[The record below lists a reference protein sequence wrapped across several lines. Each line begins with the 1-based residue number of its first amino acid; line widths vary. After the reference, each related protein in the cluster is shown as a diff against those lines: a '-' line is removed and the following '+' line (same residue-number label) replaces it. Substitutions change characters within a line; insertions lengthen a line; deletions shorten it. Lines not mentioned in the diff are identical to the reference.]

1 MSQIINEDILWKAAE
16 KLRDRCD
23 PADYKNV
30 VLGLVFL
37 KYVSDKY
44 TAKYNELKK
53 AGDGR
58 EEDDDYYI
66 SDHVFIVPKEALW
79 NEISK
84 YTKTNKKMP
93 DGKEKNLGQL
103 IDEAFILLEKNNN
116 QLKGILPK
124 TYSKSDLDKT
134 ALGELVDF
142 FTNNLNMEDADGD
155 FFGQVYEYY
164 IGAFAKYIPTKG
176 GEFFTPKSL
185 VELMVD
191 ILEPYKGRVY
201 DPCCGSGGM
210 FVQCSKFVK
219 EHQGLVGDI
228 SIFGQE
234 SNPGT
239 WKMAKMNLAIRGL
252 EGNLGERNGDSFT
265 DDLHKSLRADFII
278 ANPPYN
284 LKEYWKPSLEGD
296 PRWVFGR
303 PDDKNANYAWLSL
316 MYSKL
321 SPKGKAAI
329 LMPNGATTSNTS
341 ADYEIRKKMIENGK
355 VETILALPNKLF
367 NNVSISVQCWIL
379 DKAKNN
385 TDILFVNADNMG
397 TLISRKIRVLESSD
411 IKKIVKAYKD
421 FESGCL
427 KDVPGF
433 CKRSTIDEIREKD
446 YSLNPGRYVG
456 ADESNKMTPN
466 EIKIELRK
474 TAAELF
480 ELMKE
485 GEELEEKVKKIL
497 EEEMK

>member
-1 MSQIINEDILWKAAE
+1 MSQIIDEDLLWKAAE
-16 KLRDRCD
+16 KLRDKCD

-37 KYVSDKY
+37 KYVSDKFVL
-44 TAKYNELKK
+44 KYNELKTY
-53 AGDGR
+53 GDGR
-58 EEDDDYYI
+58 EDEDDYYVAE
-66 SDHVFIVPKEALW
+66 HVFIVPKEALW
-79 NEISK
+79 SEVAAHSK
-84 YTKTNKKMP
+84 SN
-93 DGKEKNLGQL
+93 DIGQVL
-103 IDEAFILLEKNNN
+103 DNAFILLEKNND

-134 ALGELVDF
+134 ALGELIDF
-142 FTNNLNMEDADGD
+142 FTNNLNMENADGD

-176 GEFFTPKSL
+176 GEFFTPKSV

-219 EHQGLVGDI
+219 EHQGLIDDI
-228 SIFGQE
+228 SIYGQE

-252 EGNLGERNGDSFT
+252 EGNLGDRNGDSFT
-265 DDLHKSLRADFII
+265 DDLHKALRADFII

-296 PRWVFGR
+296 PRWVFGK
-303 PDDKNANYAWLSL
+303 PDVKNANYAWLSL

-321 SPKGKAAI
+321 APMGKAAI

-341 ADYEIRKKMIENGK
+341 DDYKLRKAMIEAGK
-355 VETILALPNKLF
+355 VEAILALPNKLF
-367 NNVSISVQCWIL
+367 SNVSISVQCWIL
-379 DKAKNN
+379 NKAKTN
-385 TDILFVNADNMG
+385 TNILFVNADSMG
-397 TLISRKIRVLESSD
+397 KLISRKIRVLEQED
-411 IKKIVKAYKD
+411 INKIVKAYKD
-421 FESGCL
+421 FENETL
-427 KDVPGF
+427 EDVPGF
-433 CKRSTIDEIREKD
+433 CKGAKLDEIISKD

-456 ADESNKMTPN
+456 ADESNKMSSE
-466 EIKIELRK
+466 EIQEEIRK
-474 TAAELF
+474 TSAELF
-480 ELMKE
+480 KLMEE
-485 GEELEEKVKKIL
+485 GKELEEKVKLIL